1 MKEEGNKVGL
11 LFYVFVI
18 FIAGLSSFI
27 YILLKYRNIS
37 LLGTILF
44 GLLIFTSDNLSA
56 PLPKTGSVSVNFGIS
71 LASLII
77 FGPSTALIVTLISI
91 FNIKELV
98 KRVPYYKHLFNA
110 GQYLLS
116 FSVGAVLFEL
126 YYDRSQVNF
135 FYARNVWVIIL
146 ITYIFFIL
154 NTVLTA
160 GAISLSSGTNILN
173 VWIFNFAWLIP
184 FQFFLASMALAIA
197 FLYLRYSPF
206 TLIFT
211 SLPLIIAQYTYLLR
225 IKERRTILNS
235 IMQIVKII
243 EAKDVYTA
251 GHSMRVAAYSEK
263 IARGM
268 RLNEYDIEIVKN
280 LASLHDIGKIQI
292 DLSILNKKKMLTN
305 KDWAEIKKHPVIS
318 YEVVK
323 QIDFLKDKAISILYH
338 HERIDGKGYPFGKKG
353 GEIPLFARI
362 LSVADSYDAMTTDR
376 PYKKAL
382 TDEQS
387 LVELEKNKDGQFDAK
402 VCDVMIGI
410 INAKTSRLERT
421 LNPV

>member
-1 MKEEGNKVGL
+1 LKEEGNKVGL
-11 LFYVFVI
+11 LFYVFVV
-18 FIAGLSSFI
+18 FISGSASLM

-116 FSVGAVLFEL
+116 FSAAAVLFEL
-126 YYDRSQVNF
+126 FYDRSQTNF
-135 FYARNVWVIIL
+135 FYSRNIWVIIL

-154 NTVLTA
+154 NTTLTA
-160 GAISLSSGTNILN
+160 GAISLSSGTNILH

-184 FQFFLASMALAIA
+184 FQFFLSSMAIAIA
-197 FLYLRYSPF
+197 FLYQRYSPF

-251 GHSMRVAAYSEK
+251 GHSIRVAAYSEK

-292 DLSILNKKKMLTN
+292 DLSILNKKTMLTD
-305 KDWAEIKKHPVIS
+305 KDWVEIKKHPVIS

-338 HERIDGKGYPFGKKG
+338 HERIDGRGYPFGKKEE
-353 GEIPLFARI
+353 EIPLFAKI

-387 LVELEKNKDGQFDAK
+387 MVELEKNKGGQFDPK
-402 VCDVMIGI
+402 VCDVMIEI
-410 INAKTSRLERT
+410 IKAKTSRLEQS